1 MQYSVFA
8 FTFALI
14 FDIIYRY
21 NWDKYAIMKPD
32 QLHKKTRFYKRP
44 LFIIFVS
51 IVILGVIVK
60 SAFFGGEPEIT
71 YDFVVAEKGE
81 LVQEVSVTG
90 RVEPAE
96 SVNLSFEISGKVSEI
111 YADVGDRVE
120 AGQKLISLKSD
131 DIMAQLRQ
139 AQAGASSAQAMTQQ
153 YEAAVKTQEAKLD
166 ELKRGTRPEEIQLAQ
181 TAVTNAEKA
190 LSDAETNLE
199 NVKAKAEVDLQ
210 QAYNNA
216 LNALPSAV
224 NSGKSALITLTEIQY
239 AHFSGSSVEENQIAM
254 AKEAAMYDLLG
265 ALNAGQWTT
274 QYISTQNGG
283 VYGMVQDLVVNSSNE
298 KIDQALISTITA
310 LQKVKYALNV
320 VPVSD
325 KLSST
330 EKTNLDTAKT
340 SINTEISTV
349 SSQQQSISVQKITNQ
364 NSISVAET
372 SVNNAKNS
380 LATTEDQ
387 LKLKQAGYTEEQ
399 IKAQEAQVDQAK
411 ANLASQRALLNQAYA
426 NVQNY
431 QAQLAKTV
439 LYAPISGLVTKME
452 AKVGE
457 VVFPSSP
464 YSDSRVIFVSIIRD
478 VNYEIEVNVS
488 EVDIAKIKSGDPAR
502 ITLDAYGDEVEFH
515 ASVISIEPAE
525 TLVEGIATYK
535 VRLQFDEQDERIK
548 SGMTAN
554 IDILTEKRENVI
566 IVPQRAV
573 ITKAGEKLVRII
585 EELPEERIT
594 NINEVTVKTGL
605 KGSDGRIEI
614 IEGIK
619 EGDKVVTSISNEE

>member
-1 MQYSVFA
+1 M
-8 FTFALI
+8 T
-14 FDIIYRY
+14 
-21 NWDKYAIMKPD
+21 NNK

-44 LFIIFVS
+44 LFIIFAS
-51 IVILGVIVK
+51 IIVLGAILYFGLG
-60 SAFFGGEPEIT
+60 GGEPEIT
-71 YDFVVAEKGE
+71 YDFVVAERGE
-81 LVQEVSVTG
+81 LIQEVSVTG

-96 SVNLSFEISGKVSEI
+96 SVNLSFEISGKVAEI

-131 DIMAQLRQ
+131 DILAQLRQ
-139 AQAGASSAQAMTQQ
+139 AQAGASSAQAMIQQ
-153 YEAAVKTQEAKLD
+153 YEAAVKSQEAKLE
-166 ELKRGTRPEEIQLAQ
+166 ELKKGSRPEEIQLTQ
-181 TAVTNAEKA
+181 TAVLNAEKA
-190 LSDAETNLE
+190 LVDAETNLQ
-199 NVKAKAEVDLQ
+199 NVKAKADVDLQ

-216 LNALPSAV
+216 LNVLPSAV

-239 AHFSGSSVEENQIAM
+239 AHFSGASIEENEIAT
-254 AKEAAMYDLLG
+254 AKEVAIYDLLG
-265 ALNAGQWTT
+265 ASNAGRWTT

-283 VYGMVQDLVVNSSNE
+283 VYGAVQDLIINSSNE
-298 KIDQALISTITA
+298 KIDQALVSTIAA

-320 VPVSD
+320 IPVSD

-330 EKTNLDTAKT
+330 EKTSLNSAKT
-340 SINTEISTV
+340 SINNEISTV
-349 SSQQQSISVQKITNQ
+349 SGQQQSVSVQKITNQ
-364 NSISVAET
+364 NSISTAET

-380 LATTEDQ
+380 LATAEDQ

-411 ANLASQRALLNQAYA
+411 ANLASQRAMANQAYA

-439 LYAPISGLVTKME
+439 LYAPISGLITKME

-464 YSDSRVIFVSIIRD
+464 YSDSRVTFVSIISD
-478 VNYEIEVNVS
+478 VNYQIEVNVP
-488 EVDIAKIKSGDPAR
+488 EVDIAKIKIGDPAT
-502 ITLDAYGDEVEFH
+502 ITLDAYGNEIEFN
-515 ASVISIEPAE
+515 ATVISVEPAE
-525 TLVEGIATYK
+525 TVIEGIPTYK
-535 VRLQFDEQDERIK
+535 VKLQFDEQDDRIK

-554 IDILTEKRENVI
+554 IDILTAKKDDVVI
-566 IVPQRAV
+566 IPQRAIV
-573 ITKAGEKLVRII
+573 TKAGEKLVRII

-594 NINEVTVKTGL
+594 NINEVPVKMGL
-605 KGSDGRIEI
+605 RGSDGRIEI
-614 IEGIK
+614 IEGVK